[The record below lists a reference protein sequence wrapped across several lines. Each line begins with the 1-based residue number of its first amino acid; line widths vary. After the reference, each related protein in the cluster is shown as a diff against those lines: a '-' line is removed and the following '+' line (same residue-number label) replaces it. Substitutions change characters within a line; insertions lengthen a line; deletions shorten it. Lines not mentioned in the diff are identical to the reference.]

1 MLTKFAINGFKRFR
15 QETTLELDGVTV
27 LVGANNSGKSTVL
40 QALSLFQYCI
50 ETTRAEANGRG
61 LHLTKKTVAPDEF
74 GVLPV
79 AEPADLWPGGRVT
92 VGGKPSAI
100 KLTGTFDNGAQIGF
114 DLKISYN
121 RFSIVPSTHG
131 AFGDA
136 ITDRAIR
143 LIPLFSG
150 FAPREEFLTPPARQD
165 RIRLQRQGE
174 MIRNLLWEL
183 RDSAK
188 PQWDKL
194 VALLASVFPDSGIDV
209 HFDIRLDRFLT
220 ATYRDDVLSKPRDI
234 TTAGSG
240 YHQMLQIL
248 ASVLQPGAGTVL
260 LDEPDAHLHA
270 RLQGQLLG
278 ILANLAAEEG
288 RQFILATHSP
298 QILSASPA
306 GSVRVCLDGRIIRLS
321 MQPEQVDLL
330 DALGAMDRME
340 LIPLLTNRAV
350 AFVEDKRDRKLL
362 EHFARRLWGDAR
374 RQEVWRSLTF
384 LYTHGSPLTTD
395 VLGYARQVRDL
406 MESAVQSGQRVRVL
420 VIGDRDYR
428 TDRSRNAALRERRG
442 KAKDL
447 GPSLDVSFRVWSANE
462 IENYLLDSAAIMDS
476 LDGQAGTA
484 KVRSSWRKNRKAFAS
499 ELARLIE
506 GQRESVRQAIAE
518 QLQIESRH
526 ALTLRTAEKR
536 ADEFLQEAWTRAEN
550 WCDAKVVFRGLR
562 QWLQERSLPLQL
574 DERRVIDAMAS
585 VPDDVRLTLNALARL
600 ASKPAKRRTKRR
612 VGLVKRPRQRNRR

>member
-1 MLTKFAINGFKRFR
+1 MLTRFAINGFKQFE
-15 QETTLELDGVTV
+15 QDTTLDLDGVTV
-27 LVGANNSGKSTVL
+27 LVGASNSGKSTVL

-50 ETTRAEANGRG
+50 ETTRTEANGGG
-61 LHLTKKTVAPDEF
+61 LHLAKKTVAPDEF

-79 AEPADLWPGGRVT
+79 AEPADLWPSGRVT

-100 KLTGTFDNGAQIGF
+100 RLTGTFDNGAQIGF
-114 DLKISYN
+114 ALKISYN
-121 RFSIVPSTHG
+121 RFSIVPSVQG
-131 AFGDA
+131 AFEEA
-136 ITDRAIR
+136 IRDRAIR

-150 FAPREEFLTPPARQD
+150 FAPREEFLTLPARQD

-183 RDSAK
+183 REGAK

-209 HFDIRLDRFLT
+209 HFDIELDRFLT
-220 ATYRDDVLSKPRDI
+220 ATYRDDVLAKPRDI

-278 ILANLAAEEG
+278 ILANLAGEEG
-288 RQFILATHSP
+288 RQFVLATHSP

-306 GSVRVCLDGRIIRLS
+306 GSVRVCMDGRIVPLS
-321 MQPEQVDLL
+321 MQPDQLDLL
-330 DALGAMDRME
+330 DTLGAMDRME
-340 LIPLLTNRAV
+340 LIPLLSNRAV
-350 AFVEDKRDRKLL
+350 AFVEGKRDRKIL
-362 EHFARRLWGDAR
+362 EHFARRLWGDAKQ
-374 RQEVWRSLTF
+374 QEVWRSLTF
-384 LYTHGSPLTTD
+384 LYTNGSPLTAD

-406 MESAVQSGQRVRVL
+406 MENTAQSGQSVRVL

-442 KAKDL
+442 KAK
-447 GPSLDVSFRVWSANE
+447 SLAPALNVSYRVWAANE
-462 IENYLLDSAAIMDS
+462 IENYLLDRSAIIKS
-476 LDGQAGTA
+476 LEDQAQAG
-484 KVRSSWRKNRKAFAS
+484 RPQPLSRKKRR
-499 ELARLIE
+499 ELEQELGRLIE
-506 GQRESVRQAIAE
+506 DQREPVRQAIAE
-518 QLQIESRH
+518 QLQVESRH
-526 ALTLRTAEKR
+526 SLTLRTAEAK
-536 ADEFLQEAWTRAEN
+536 ADEFLQGIWTQPED
-550 WCDAKVVFRGLR
+550 WCDAKVVMKGLR
-562 QWLQERSLPLQL
+562 QWLQESKLPMQL
-574 DERRVIDAMAS
+574 DDRRIIDAMDA

-600 ASKPAKRRTKRR
+600 ASKPLPRRARPK
-612 VGLVKRPRQRNRR
+612 VKVARRPRQKSR